1 MKICF
6 NILRV
11 ACLAS
16 ILVMAVACEAGMFDS
31 EILPD
36 VVGPSDPGDTS
47 PSKNIPIK
55 RKRPADLKELR
66 PRVGM
71 ITAPSYRVDDEVHIG
86 LFASDRASVGIEQ
99 YSEDEAWREP
109 ESGEE

>member
-1 MKICF
+1 M
-6 NILRV
+6 
-11 ACLAS
+11 AT

-31 EILPD
+31 VIFPD
-36 VVGPSDPGDTS
+36 AGPSDPGDS

-71 ITAPSYRVDDEVHIG
+71 ITAPSYRVDDAVHVG

-109 ESGEE
+109 EMGEE

>member
-1 MKICF
+1 M
-6 NILRV
+6 
-11 ACLAS
+11 AT

-31 EILPD
+31 VIFPD
-36 VVGPSDPGDTS
+36 AGPSDPGDTS

-86 LFASDRASVGIEQ
+86 LFASDRASVGIEP

>member
-11 ACLAS
+11 ACLAT

-31 EILPD
+31 VIFPD
-36 VVGPSDPGDTS
+36 AGPSDPGDTS

-71 ITAPSYRVDDEVHIG
+71 ITAPSYRVDDAMNVG
-86 LFASDRASVGIEQ
+86 LFASDRASVGIEP

>member
-1 MKICF
+1 M
-6 NILRV
+6 
-11 ACLAS
+11 AT

-31 EILPD
+31 VILPD
-36 VVGPSDPGDTS
+36 ASPSDPGDTS

-71 ITAPSYRVDDEVHIG
+71 ITVPSYRVDDAVHVG
-86 LFASDRASVGIEQ
+86 LFASDRASVGIEP

-109 ESGEE
+109 DSGEE

>member
-11 ACLAS
+11 VCLAT
-16 ILVMAVACEAGMFDS
+16 ILVMAVACEAGMLDS
-31 EILPD
+31 DILPGA
-36 VVGPSDPGDTS
+36 GPSDPGDTS

-71 ITAPSYRVDDEVHIG
+71 ITAPSYCVDDAMNVG

-99 YSEDEAWREP
+99 YSEDEAWSEP

>member
-16 ILVMAVACEAGMFDS
+16 ILVMAVACEAGMLDS
-31 EILPD
+31 DILPD
-36 VVGPSDPGDTS
+36 AGPSDPGDTS

-71 ITAPSYRVDDEVHIG
+71 ITAPSYRVDDEVHVG
-86 LFASDRASVGIEQ
+86 LFASDRASVGIEP

-109 ESGEE
+109 ESDEE

>member
-11 ACLAS
+11 ACLAT
-16 ILVMAVACEAGMFDS
+16 ILVMAVACEAGMLDS
-31 EILPD
+31 DIFPD
-36 VVGPSDPGDTS
+36 AGPSDPGDTS

-55 RKRPADLKELR
+55 RKRPTDLKELR

-71 ITAPSYRVDDEVHIG
+71 ITAPSYRVDDAVHVG
-86 LFASDRASVGIEQ
+86 LFASDRASVGIEP

>member
-11 ACLAS
+11 ACLAT

-31 EILPD
+31 VIFPD
-36 VVGPSDPGDTS
+36 AGPSDPGDTS

-86 LFASDRASVGIEQ
+86 LFASDRASVGIEP

>member
-11 ACLAS
+11 VCLAT
-16 ILVMAVACEAGMFDS
+16 ILVMAVACEAGMLDS
-31 EILPD
+31 DILPD
-36 VVGPSDPGDTS
+36 AGPSDPGDS

-71 ITAPSYRVDDEVHIG
+71 ITAPSYRVDDAMNVG